1 MCGHKPI
8 TFCRLLNWTLTENA
22 GIFPKEIAVMLGL
35 TEKAVYTRL
44 ERLRH
49 KLKPIIYLFVE
60 T

>member
-22 GIFPKEIAVMLGL
+22 GIFPKEIAVMTGI
-35 TEKAVYTRL
+35 TEKAAYTRF

-49 KLKPIIYLFVE
+49 KLKPIIYLVVE